1 MERKLYDAAVQGNK
15 LLLINLLEED
25 ALLLDRFI
33 TGCYPETPLHVASM
47 LGHLDFVDEVL
58 ARKPELA
65 KEVDSRNSSPLHL
78 ATGKGYLGIAKSLV
92 QVNPDT
98 CLVCDIDG
106 RNPLHIAAMKG
117 HLGLLRELVDAR
129 PWAARLLMEQGET
142 ILHACVRCNQL
153 EALKL
158 LVDRVSDH
166 EFVNRQN
173 HDGNNIL
180 HLAIA
185 SKQTEV
191 INFLI
196 SGTTINVNCVNE
208 DGFAA
213 LDLLSQNQRSLE
225 KKEVSES
232 LQRMGATHA
241 KDKPLSDSQLKA
253 IRTKILS
260 FTCGQSN
267 AMSKSKKRRNR
278 KRFVNKDADS
288 YLSSIFAFVAQHEDS
303 AKGIGVGISVLAWIG
318 LMLLLLLG
326 HTIRLATKLIRCRLH
341 IPGRA

>member
-129 PWAARLLMEQGET
+129 PWAARLLMEQ
-142 ILHACVRCNQL
+142 
-153 EALKL
+153 
-158 LVDRVSDH
+158 
-166 EFVNRQN
+166 EFR
-173 HDGNNIL
+173 IM
-180 HLAIA
+180 
-185 SKQTEV
+185 
-191 INFLI
+191 
-196 SGTTINVNCVNE
+196 
-208 DGFAA
+208 
-213 LDLLSQNQRSLE
+213 SL
-225 KKEVSES
+225 
-232 LQRMGATHA
+232 
-241 KDKPLSDSQLKA
+241 
-253 IRTKILS
+253 
-260 FTCGQSN
+260 
-267 AMSKSKKRRNR
+267 
-278 KRFVNKDADS
+278 
-288 YLSSIFAFVAQHEDS
+288 
-303 AKGIGVGISVLAWIG
+303 
-318 LMLLLLLG
+318 
-326 HTIRLATKLIRCRLH
+326 
-341 IPGRA
+341 